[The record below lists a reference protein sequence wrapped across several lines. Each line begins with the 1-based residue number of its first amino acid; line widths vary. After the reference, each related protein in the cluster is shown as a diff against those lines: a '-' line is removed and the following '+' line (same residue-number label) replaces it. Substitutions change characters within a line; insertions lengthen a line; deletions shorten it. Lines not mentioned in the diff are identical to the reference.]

1 MLARP
6 RSSAACGFR
15 VAARPVPVVTRRSRA
30 MVKPQALK
38 VGDSLRDSPE
48 FYRVLKASDGSIQSL
63 AMFVNEHKQPV
74 VLFFYPAAGTPGC
87 TKEACKFRDEYARFQ
102 DAGAVVFGISGDA
115 PEKNAEWAKQQRLPF
130 LLLTDPSGIMRKT
143 FGIPNDLLFLPGRQT
158 YVFDPNGKCVL
169 AFNSQLDAEKHV
181 DEALAALRQLG
192 ALKK

>member
-1 MLARP
+1 MLAS
-6 RSSAACGFR
+6 RSSAACGVR
-15 VAARPVPVVTRRSRA
+15 VGTACAVPVFSRRSRSLVQTQA
-30 MVKPQALK
+30 MK

-87 TKEACKFRDEYARFQ
+87 TKEACKFRDEYSKFV
-102 DAGAVVFGISGDA
+102 DSGAVVFGISSDA

-181 DEALAALRQLG
+181 DEALEALRGLG